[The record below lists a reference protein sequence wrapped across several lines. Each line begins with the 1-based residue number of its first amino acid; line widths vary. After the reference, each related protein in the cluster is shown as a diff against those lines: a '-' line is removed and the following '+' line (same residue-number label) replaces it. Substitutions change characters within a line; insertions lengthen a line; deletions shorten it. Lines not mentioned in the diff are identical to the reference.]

1 MKKKK
6 KLGSGYAAG
15 ISKTSKS
22 TDRGWAESQLAA
34 MPLKQ
39 FMEQCPHSESTA
51 GLRWNR
57 LSDEAL
63 SLDVLQDIAQD
74 PSYWDY
80 EKGLGTGYETELFVF
95 IQNLAEEHGVPC
107 RCVSMRSARDARDNT
122 IGLSTHYEFIGFASG
137 ARLSPSLPAHCETF
151 WFVHPSIVP
160 VLENAADFSYLSSS
174 PLWLLFKARYYLN
187 GSLSADDHS
196 FMLQHATMG
205 NCHAKRYLD
214 YAATSPAAQ
223 GVRQP
228 EPAYLPTEC
237 MRNVSLVL
245 SNDDLAHELDVSREC
260 LRTMTGLMDSSG
272 LDWYSDYLSD
282 QSDVVVSTDGDLD
295 EDGWDQL
302 PDEQHWDFAGYF
314 WKPEVVSLLRRHVAF
329 PLAKLQHGHPVSEK
343 EHERMSW
350 THEVIAD
357 YADLV
362 AEYMK
367 LTERQQKTSSGGQ
380 A

>member
-6 KLGSGYAAG
+6 NIGSGDAARR
-15 ISKTSKS
+15 SKKSKC

-39 FMEQCPHSESTA
+39 FMEECPHTESTA

-63 SLDVLQDIAQD
+63 SLDVLQEIAQD

-80 EKGLGTGYETELFVF
+80 EEGAGTGYEKELFVF

-107 RCVSMRSARDARDNT
+107 RCVSMRSAMDIRDHT
-122 IGLSTHYEFIGFASG
+122 IGLSTHYESIGVASG
-137 ARLSPSLPAHCETF
+137 ARHSPLWIFGCETF

-160 VLENAADFSYLSSS
+160 VLENAEDFGYLSSS
-174 PLWLLFKARYYLN
+174 PLWLLFKALYYLH

-214 YAATSPAAQ
+214 YAANSAAVQ

-237 MRNVSLVL
+237 RRNVSQVL
-245 SNDDLAHELDVSREC
+245 SNDDLAARGRSRFSC
-260 LRTMTGLMDSSG
+260 
-272 LDWYSDYLSD
+272 
-282 QSDVVVSTDGDLD
+282 
-295 EDGWDQL
+295 
-302 PDEQHWDFAGYF
+302 P
-314 WKPEVVSLLRRHVAF
+314 
-329 PLAKLQHGHPVSEK
+329 
-343 EHERMSW
+343 
-350 THEVIAD
+350 
-357 YADLV
+357 
-362 AEYMK
+362 
-367 LTERQQKTSSGGQ
+367 
-380 A
+380 